1 MALKFNK
8 ADLQRIPESIN
19 FSEEEENV
27 LKYWREEKVFENCL
41 KQSKG
46 KPR

>member
-1 MALKFNK
+1 MSIKLEK

-19 FSEEEENV
+19 FPLEEENV
-27 LKYWREEKVFENCL
+27 LKYWKDEKIFENCL

>member
-1 MALKFNK
+1 MANVNK
-8 ADLQRIPESIN
+8 ENLQRIPESIN
-19 FSEEEENV
+19 FPAEEETI
-27 LKYWREEKVFENCL
+27 LQYWKDEKCFENCL